1 MQWSRQ
7 VRIFA
12 KKVLGEKQWREGS
25 LPKFKTK
32 ALAVRKLKGKNMI
45 ADTEKRPILC
55 TTFFCTENQCN
66 FDLSTSQVN
75 FSHGFYP

>member
-1 MQWSRQ
+1 MEWSRQ

-12 KKVLGEKQWREGS
+12 KKVLGKNQWREGS
-25 LPKFKTK
+25 LPNFKTK
-32 ALAVRKLKGKNMI
+32 ALAVRKLKGKNMK
-45 ADTEKRPILC
+45 ADTEKGPILC

-75 FSHGFYP
+75 FFTRFLP